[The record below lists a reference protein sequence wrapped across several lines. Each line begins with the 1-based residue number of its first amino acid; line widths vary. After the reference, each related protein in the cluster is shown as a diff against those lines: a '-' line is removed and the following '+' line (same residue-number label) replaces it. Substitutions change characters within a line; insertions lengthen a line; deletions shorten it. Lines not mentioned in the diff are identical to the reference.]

1 VTPGVVLSALRR
13 VGLPALGVR
22 TQPEGTTLVNFA
34 TIFFVEPVEFDR
46 SLVLLGRSVRVQ
58 AWPVSFVW
66 HHGDGSSAVSSVPG
80 APYPSKQVTYAYGD
94 AGVSVRPWVEVVYAA
109 RFRVGSGPWREVGET
124 VSVAGPES
132 SLRVAEATA
141 VLSGEYR

>member
-1 VTPGVVLSALRR
+1 M
-13 VGLPALGVR
+13 
-22 TQPEGTTLVNFA
+22 
-34 TIFFVEPVEFDR
+34 EFDR

>member
-66 HHGDGSSAVSSVPG
+66 HHGDGTSSVSEVPG
-80 APYPSKQVTYAYGD
+80 APYPSKQVTYAYRD
-94 AGVSVRPWVEVVYAA
+94 AGVSVAPWVEVVYAA